1 MLTDLSKA
9 CDCLDHEL
17 VIAKLNAYCFSLPAL
32 RLINDYLSDRRQRTR
47 IWNSFNDWFEVI
59 LGVAQETIL
68 RPNLFNIFFA
78 VLLLVLKD
86 VDITNFVDDETSFA
100 STNNID
106 DLIYFLE
113 KASSSLLKWF
123 KDNFFNGSLDKFH
136 LSVSTVEKTKINV
149 GECSAENGDYEKL
162 LGVKTD
168 NKLTFDCHVSDMCRK
183 ANRKINALARIAPF
197 INIKDAYLWIHFLG
211 CSLPIGP

>member
-1 MLTDLSKA
+1 M
-9 CDCLDHEL
+9 
-17 VIAKLNAYCFSLPAL
+17 
-32 RLINDYLSDRRQRTR
+32 
-47 IWNSFNDWFEVI
+47 
-59 LGVAQETIL
+59 
-68 RPNLFNIFFA
+68 
-78 VLLLVLKD
+78 KD

-197 INIKDAYLWIHFLG
+197 ININKRCILMNSFFRLQFTYWPLTWLFHSKTNNRKLNRLHERCLRIIFNDKQ
-211 CSLPIGP
+211 S